1 MPAPE
6 PASAQ
11 HRPRRQSLGRQATLL
26 LRGVSPYL
34 GAAAIV
40 AGMQL
45 SGLSQT
51 LNLLAYDLITSL
63 RPAPSARELPVTLIG
78 IEESDIQ
85 RLGWPID
92 DGLLCRALDRL
103 TADGASAIGLDLY
116 RDRGVG
122 PEQACLRERFQSQPR
137 LVSIFNGA
145 SGIGPIPGTPS
156 TRQGYNDLS
165 LDHDGVLRRDLVHVA
180 GQNEA
185 TVALPLRLV
194 EVARGD
200 RQLRRRLEA
209 GRLPDAWLGAGAGG
223 YLGETDAGLGMQ
235 RMLVFRQPGSF
246 RFHTLSQVL
255 DGQVPA
261 GDVRGRILLIG
272 STAPSLKDLF
282 LVPMSRFRG
291 GVEPMTLPGIEI
303 HALRVATLL
312 ERQQGL
318 AATGWLM
325 PAWGNRWL
333 ALVLAVGGV
342 ALGEGFRQL
351 RRSVLVTAAVVV
363 ALSGGFSL
371 LLLRHVWF
379 DTTTPLVALVA
390 MAGAGWLRRGSASQQ
405 HARQIQ
411 RLLGQATSPAVAEQ
425 LWQQRDRLLQDGRFE
440 GRQLPVTVLLTDLAN
455 FTTVSEGLPPAEL
468 MAWLNRGLELCV
480 PAVTRRGG
488 MVNKFT
494 GDGLMAVFGVPLSS
508 DPRADARAA
517 VEAGLDIRRS
527 LTVLNPQL
535 RAEGMPEML
544 IRIGI
549 HSGEALAGSLGS
561 AERLE
566 YAVIGDT
573 VNCASR
579 LESLEK
585 QRHTGVARILVSAST
600 RELLDPELDAKL
612 PWLAWGPVQVKGRS
626 EPLQVSELQE
636 SEPQQAEPQVAGQ
649 RTGS

>member
-1 MPAPE
+1 
-6 PASAQ
+6 
-11 HRPRRQSLGRQATLL
+11 
-26 LRGVSPYL
+26 
-34 GAAAIV
+34 
-40 AGMQL
+40 MQF

-63 RPAPSARELPVTLIG
+63 RPVPSARDLPITLIG
-78 IEESDIQ
+78 IEEGDIR
-85 RLGWPID
+85 RLGWPIE
-92 DGLLCRALDRL
+92 DGLLCQAIDRL
-103 TADGASAIGLDLY
+103 SADGAAAIGLDLY
-116 RDRGVG
+116 RDKGVG
-122 PEQACLRERFQSQPR
+122 PEQACLRDRFRRHPR
-137 LVSIFNGA
+137 LVCIFNVA
-145 SGIGPIPGTPS
+145 SGIPPVPGTP
-156 TRQGYNDLS
+156 TARQAYNDLS
-165 LDHDGVLRRDLVHVA
+165 LDADGVLRRDLVHVA
-180 GQNEA
+180 GQDEA

-200 RQLRRRLEA
+200 PQLRRMLEA
-209 GRLPDAWLGAGAGG
+209 GRLPDAWLSASAGG
-223 YLGETDAGLGMQ
+223 YLGEAEAGLGMQ

-246 RFHTLSQVL
+246 RHYTLSQL
-255 DGQVPA
+255 LNRQVPPGA
-261 GDVRGRILLIG
+261 VRGRILLLG

-282 LVPMSRFRG
+282 MVPMSRFRG
-291 GVEPMTLPGIEI
+291 GVVPMTLPGIEI

-312 ERQQGL
+312 ERHQGL
-318 AATGWLM
+318 PATGWLM
-325 PAWGNRWL
+325 PSWGNRWFILIL
-333 ALVLAVGGV
+333 AALGI
-342 ALGEGFRQL
+342 ALGEGCRRL
-351 RRSVLVTAAVVV
+351 RRSVLVTVVAVV
-363 ALSGGFSL
+363 ALGGSFSL
-371 LLLRHVWF
+371 LMLQHIWM

-440 GRQLPVTVLLTDLAN
+440 GRQLPVTVLFTDLAN
-455 FTTVSEGLPPAEL
+455 FTTLSEGLQPAEL
-468 MAWLNRGLELCV
+468 MAWLNRGMELFV

-508 DPRADARAA
+508 DPGADARAA
-517 VEAGLDIRRS
+517 VEAGLDIRRG
-527 LTVLNPQL
+527 LHGLNTQL

-549 HSGEALAGSLGS
+549 HSGKALAGSLGS

-585 QRHTGVARILVSAST
+585 QRHTGVARILVSANT
-600 RELLDPELDAKL
+600 RALLDPELDRQL
-612 PWLAWGPVQVKGRS
+612 PWLVWGPLQVKGRA

-636 SEPQQAEPQVAGQ
+636 GVAQDAGQ